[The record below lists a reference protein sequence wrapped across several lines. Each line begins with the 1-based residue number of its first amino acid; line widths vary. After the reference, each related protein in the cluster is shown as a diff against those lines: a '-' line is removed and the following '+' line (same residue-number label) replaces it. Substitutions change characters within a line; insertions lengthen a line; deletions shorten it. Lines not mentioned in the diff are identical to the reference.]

1 MPFPVHSVHA
11 ERMSENCEN
20 GGDGEWTT
28 AGPRAIL
35 RVPEVLMAVAS
46 GPDGCSFTELRDQ
59 LGLPKSSLHR
69 LLRTLEQGCYLDQQS
84 GRYVL
89 GSQAAQLAQKLSQ
102 ALPAETFPASSR
114 PTIAWLARET
124 GESVMLGVTTHEGN
138 EISYVEVIN
147 SATPLRFT
155 VPLGHKRPLYAA
167 ASGQVLLAYRS
178 HEELTRYLAETDF
191 QQLTRET
198 LGKEQLSVQLAA
210 VRARGV
216 VFDRNS
222 SFMGASAVASPCFDK
237 NGKVQSAISIAGPTE
252 RIEQA
257 LDRLFRLSLQAGE
270 QISRLLG
277 YTGPYPPTA

>member
-1 MPFPVHSVHA
+1 
-11 ERMSENCEN
+11 MSEICEN
-20 GGDGEWTT
+20 SGDTEWLT

-46 GPDGCSFTELRDQ
+46 GLDGCSFTELRDR

-69 LLRTLEQGCYLDQQS
+69 LLRTLEQGGYLGQRT

-89 GSQAAQLAQKLSQ
+89 GPQAAQLARKLNQ
-102 ALPAETFPASSR
+102 ALPTENFPASSR

-124 GESVMLGVTTHEGN
+124 GESVMLGVPTRDGN
-138 EISYVEVIN
+138 EIFYVEVVN

-178 HEELTRYLAETDF
+178 REELSRYLAETEF
-191 QQLTRET
+191 QKLTRET
-198 LGKEQLSVQLAA
+198 LTREQLPAQLAA
-210 VRARGV
+210 VRERGV

-222 SFMGASAVASPCFDK
+222 SFMGASAIASPCFDK
-237 NGKVQSAISIAGPTE
+237 AGDVQSAISIAGPTE

-257 LDRLFRLSLQAGE
+257 LDHLCRLSLDAGE

-277 YTGPYPPTA
+277 YAGPYPPKV